1 MIWAPV
7 SVRRGPERRAKGP
20 HDKGDAPLK
29 QLPAASQIAPTRAKE
44 EARRP
49 LFSVRCSLT
58 TLRSLREAKQP
69 ARELLSPGAAHRD
82 NLALLRLAG
91 AAEGAVPMS
100 SLL

>member
-1 MIWAPV
+1 
-7 SVRRGPERRAKGP
+7 
-20 HDKGDAPLK
+20 
-29 QLPAASQIAPTRAKE
+29 
-44 EARRP
+44 
-49 LFSVRCSLT
+49 
-58 TLRSLREAKQP
+58 LREAKQP